1 MSENSKNNYYTISP
15 YAYNDEK
22 EENDAKKNEDYKN
35 FISIGKCSRFYLF
48 ILGAGS
54 FKLLS
59 LLILG
64 ANNIYE
70 DGIGLFGFCPV
81 LSNYNF
87 VQSIYMYI
95 GYIIFGF
102 IFYHF
107 KGVETIDING
117 GILEKKDQL
126 MRNLTIQN
134 IHKNKVAKNL
144 ANDNT
149 KCEIAF
155 LCLAFAVHI
164 ETKKV
169 LYIEGFQFF
178 NFWIIEIIFMQ
189 VLMRIYFTIDVYI
202 HNKIAIIFN
211 VVVCSAILITASF
224 LPTSLSIDNPDNS
237 YQTTE
242 EKLGN
247 YFYCIL
253 IILFFM
259 VLSFIFCFTR
269 IYSKVLMEFKFV
281 SPYKLVALFGIAGV
295 IVSIFSS
302 LITYYINYKDNII
315 SYFSDMRSSL
325 DQGKKY
331 KFYGEIFLV
340 SPIYAFVTC
349 VEFIFEIL
357 TIYYL
362 NPFYILMSN
371 TLYYGITELIFFIL
385 NSSNDTL
392 VIIHFVLTE
401 LTEIFA
407 CFGFFIYLEIIELNF
422 CGLSNNLRL
431 SISQKGADEFKIL
444 SSTNIE
450 REDEGDNDKN
460 VGNNENKERKQFGN
474 IKRYTNI

>member
-1 MSENSKNNYYTISP
+1 MSENSKYNYYTISP

-22 EENDAKKNEDYKN
+22 EENNAKKNEDYKKL
-35 FISIGKCSRFYLF
+35 ISIGKCSRFYLL

-224 LPTSLSIDNPDNS
+224 LPTSLSNDNPGNS

-242 EKLGN
+242 KKLGN

-269 IYSKVLMEFKFV
+269 IYSKVLMEFKYV
-281 SPYKLVALFGIAGV
+281 SPYKLVVLFGIAGV
-295 IVSIFSS
+295 IVSVFSS
-302 LITYYINYKDNII
+302 LITYSINYKDNLIN
-315 SYFSDMRSSL
+315 YFSDMRSSL

-450 REDEGDNDKN
+450 REDEEDNDKN

>member
-1 MSENSKNNYYTISP
+1 
-15 YAYNDEK
+15 
-22 EENDAKKNEDYKN
+22 
-35 FISIGKCSRFYLF
+35 
-48 ILGAGS
+48 
-54 FKLLS
+54 
-59 LLILG
+59 
-64 ANNIYE
+64 
-70 DGIGLFGFCPV
+70 
-81 LSNYNF
+81 
-87 VQSIYMYI
+87 MYI
-95 GYIIFGF
+95 GYIIFGS

-149 KCEIAF
+149 RCEIAF

-224 LPTSLSIDNPDNS
+224 LPTSLSNDNPGNS
-237 YQTTE
+237 YQNTE
-242 EKLGN
+242 KKLGN

-269 IYSKVLMEFKFV
+269 IYSKVLMEFKYV
-281 SPYKLVALFGIAGV
+281 SPYKLVILFGIAGV
-295 IVSIFSS
+295 IVSVFSS
-302 LITYYINYKDNII
+302 LITYSINYKDNLIN
-315 SYFSDMRSSL
+315 YFSDMRSSL

-340 SPIYAFVTC
+340 SPIYAFVTFM
-349 VEFIFEIL
+349 EFIFEIL
-357 TIYYL
+357 SIYYL

-371 TLYYGITELIFFIL
+371 TLYYGITELIFFVL
-385 NSSNDTL
+385 NYSSDAL
-392 VIIHFVLTE
+392 VLIHFVLTE
-401 LTEIFA
+401 LAEIFA
-407 CFGFFIYLEIIELNF
+407 CLGFLVYLEIIELNF
-422 CGLSNNLRL
+422 CGLSNNIRQI
-431 SISQKGADEFKIL
+431 ISKKGEDEFKKL
-444 SSTNIE
+444 SKVIIANRYDSSL
-450 REDEGDNDKN
+450 DDVKDK
-460 VGNNENKERKQFGN
+460 V
-474 IKRYTNI
+474 YTRDLLRRD